1 VLGNAHKRARVPWG
15 RQMPFNVCWNR
26 WILAPLALAC
36 AAIAVPWL
44 LTHSPETGFAL
55 QRAFALVCHQHT
67 DRSFSLFGGTVA
79 VCARCLGIYLGAAA
93 GLMVRATRPVA
104 WRWLLVAAA
113 LNLADWLAEFGG
125 IHDNWMFAR
134 FALGIA
140 LGVAAAVLLVASE
153 KTPTQ
158 ARKLGWGTRLNEAT
172 GPLAVRVVIKDR
184 GQTEA

>member
-1 VLGNAHKRARVPWG
+1 MLRAPRRVA
-15 RQMPFNVCWNR
+15 RR
-26 WILAPLALAC
+26 W
-36 AAIAVPWL
+36 
-44 LTHSPETGFAL
+44 
-55 QRAFALVCHQHT
+55 
-67 DRSFSLFGGTVA
+67 LFV
-79 VCARCLGIYLGAAA
+79 A
-93 GLMVRATRPVA
+93 GLVNA
-104 WRWLLVAAA
+104 
-113 LNLADWLAEFGG
+113 ADWFAEFAGLHG
-125 IHDNWMFAR
+125 NWMFAR